1 MVVIESKYPKGADFK
16 LWKIGP
22 KLEDHAKFSAKKL
35 IRQRSFASKAEHYS
49 QHFSPVAAACARFV
63 NCLIVQIGKTP

>member
-22 KLEDHAKFSAKKL
+22 KLEDHAKFSAQKL
-35 IRQRSFASKAEHYS
+35 IRQRSFASKACDYS
-49 QHFSPVAAACARFV
+49 EQIFTSNSSANNAATWLTF
-63 NCLIVQIGKTP
+63 